1 MRARVTFIRHFPR
14 DFEKPLV
21 HLFGR
26 FTIVEA
32 RIEIDALE
40 GFQRLG
46 CVLDF
51 RDGHVFHQWFRKLNK
66 GTGEITD
73 LKTL

>member
-1 MRARVTFIRHFPR
+1 MRRVRARVTFIRHFPR

-21 HLFGR
+21 HLFGC

-32 RIEIDALE
+32 RIEINTLE
-40 GFQRLG
+40 GFQRFG

-51 RDGHVFHQWFRKLNK
+51 RDGHVFNQWFRKSK
-66 GTGEITD
+66 EGAE
-73 LKTL
+73 K